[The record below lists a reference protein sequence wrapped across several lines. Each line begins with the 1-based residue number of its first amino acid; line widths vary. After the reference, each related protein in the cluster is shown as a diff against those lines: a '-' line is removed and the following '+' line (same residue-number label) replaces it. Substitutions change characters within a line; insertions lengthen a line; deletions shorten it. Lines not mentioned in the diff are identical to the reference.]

1 MLQRKKISEIIEE
14 NYVFASVLYYFGI
27 KFYDYSEDTL
37 EQVCIKKGLDLQT
50 VINDLENINYKGIS
64 HKNILFQLPAELII
78 EYLKHMHHIFIKKRL
93 PYIAKLIEE
102 LRQEDGP
109 ITLVQDLKWI
119 FPVFV
124 EDFIHHAYQ
133 EEDTLFNYIN
143 RLEDASKGKFYLG
156 KMFFEIKNSC
166 LRGFAIE
173 HEEHEEELQ
182 GIRKI
187 TNEYSITDEFKQHL
201 KVVYYELLRMEEEFV
216 THASIE
222 NEILFPKGLQLEQEL
237 LNRYSEISACN

>member
-1 MLQRKKISEIIEE
+1 MLQRKKISELIEE

-37 EQVCIKKGLDLQT
+37 EHVCIKKKLNVQT
-50 VINDLENINYKGIS
+50 VVRDLENINYKGIS
-64 HKNILFQLPAELII
+64 HKNVLFQLPAELIV
-78 EYLKHMHHIFIKKRL
+78 EYLKHAHHIFIKKRL

-102 LRQEDGP
+102 LTPEDGP
-109 ITLVQDLKWI
+109 KDLIQDLKWI

-133 EEDTLFNYIN
+133 EEDTLFNYIK
-143 RLEDASKGKFYLG
+143 RLEDASKGKIYFG

-187 TNEYSITDEFKQHL
+187 TNEYSISNEFNQHL
-201 KVVYYELLRMEEEFV
+201 KVVYYELLRLEEEFV

-222 NEILFPKGLQLEQEL
+222 NEILFPRGLQLEREL
-237 LNRYSEISACN
+237 LHKFSEISVSN